1 MATKAVKR
9 WTEYTGWN
17 ELPVLLTM
25 TDLCA
30 VLQISAPTALKMIL
44 SGELPGVK
52 KGAAWY
58 VEKEALRQAMGA
70 PPVAVHGAEGIIEAV
85 NALNRNIC
93 ELLDKVR
100 SAAASSSENGAAA

>member
-25 TDLCA
+25 TDVCA
-30 VLQISAPTALKMIL
+30 VMKISEPTALKMIL

-70 PPVAVHGAEGIIEAV
+70 PPVEVAGAQGIIDAV
-85 NALNRNIC
+85 NALNSSIT
-93 ELLDKVR
+93 ELLAAVR
-100 SAAASSSENGAAA
+100 TANAADGTAA